1 MISHDAGI
9 ILVNVP
15 FNGTYDFEKE
25 YVKRNYESAIASN
38 DTRKNRDILEKKEL
52 GKIVSQFYDYELFTL
67 TKSPY
72 LRAYEMFVHERNL
85 VDEKWF
91 KKLSI
96 GKFYEGILNRKI
108 ENKTEILKQIDY
120 CKSNGN
126 YFGHEV
132 NFEVNHRFQYE
143 KLSGG
148 DFTDINN
155 FLREHNSNTINYMC
169 VNVQSNQKWDEEY
182 DEHSIEI
189 VNYLFEEDFDFG
201 NYRKL

>member
-9 ILVNVP
+9 ILVNIP
-15 FNGTYDFEKE
+15 FNGTYKFESE

-38 DTRKNRDILEKKEL
+38 DTRKNRAIIEKKEL
-52 GKIVSQFYDYELFTL
+52 GKIIDQFYDYELFTI

-72 LRAYEMFVHERNL
+72 LRAYEMWVHEKNL
-85 VDEKWF
+85 IDEKWF
-91 KKLSI
+91 KKLTI

-132 NFEVNHRFQYE
+132 NFEVKHKFQYE
-143 KLSGG
+143 KLIEC
-148 DFTDINN
+148 DHNDLNN
-155 FLREHNSNTINYMC
+155 FFREHNANTINYIG
-169 VNVQSNQKWDEEY
+169 VDIQSNQNWDEEY
-182 DEHSIEI
+182 DDHSIEI
-189 VNYLFEEDFDFG
+189 VNYLFEEDFEFG

>member
-15 FNGTYDFEKE
+15 FNGTYEFEFE
-25 YVKRNYESAIASN
+25 YVKRNYEIAIASN
-38 DTRKNRDILEKKEL
+38 DTRKNRAIVEKKEL
-52 GKIVSQFYDYELFTL
+52 GKIIDQFYDYELFTI

-72 LRAYEMFVHERNL
+72 LRAYEMWVYEKNL
-85 VDEKWF
+85 RDEKWF
-91 KKLSI
+91 KKLTI

-120 CKSNGN
+120 CKSQNK
-126 YFGHEV
+126 YFGYDIT
-132 NFEVNHRFQYE
+132 FEVKNKFQYE

-148 DFTDINN
+148 DSTDLNN
-155 FLREHNSNTINYMC
+155 FLRENDANTINYMC
-169 VNVQSNQKWDEEY
+169 VDLQFNQKWDEEY

-189 VNYLFEEDFDFG
+189 VNYLFEEDFEFG
-201 NYRKL
+201 NYQKL

>member
-1 MISHDAGI
+1 MISHEHGI

-15 FNGTYDFEKE
+15 FNGTYDFETE
-25 YVKRNYESAIASN
+25 YVKRNYETVIASN
-38 DTRKNRDILEKKEL
+38 DTRKNRDIIEKKEL
-52 GKIVSQFYDYELFTL
+52 GKIISQFYDYELFTI

-91 KKLSI
+91 KKLTI

-120 CKSNGN
+120 CKSQGN

-132 NFEVNHRFQYE
+132 NFEVNHKFQHE
-143 KLSGG
+143 KLSGC

-155 FLREHNSNTINYMC
+155 FLRENDANTINYMC
-169 VNVQSNQKWDEEY
+169 VDVQFNQKWDEEY

-189 VNYLFEEDFDFG
+189 VNYLFEEDFEFG